1 MNSLVMKKYR
11 FHRARG
17 GGGGGGGAIFTSIH
31 LAQLTEN
38 HAIVIQPV
46 RVACRLN
53 M

>member
-1 MNSLVMKKYR
+1 MSINLDDQ
-11 FHRARG
+11 RG
-17 GGGGGGGAIFTSIH
+17 FLDPMCILGANFTSIH

-38 HAIVIQPV
+38 HAIVIEPV